1 MLYYEE
7 RCFLMKS
14 LIAALF
20 ILSISAS
27 ALAATVGSPE
37 ITIPEQSLYLKQEA
51 VNKALDR
58 TEFNMNIKASMEI
71 EFIIKRKLASADD
84 VSDVELEGSSI
95 MFKFSNNFYDIIEPY
110 IKIGSSSFKVKW
122 DQHDSDIEIE
132 TDPGFIWGMGAKAK
146 LHEFK
151 DYGVK
156 LTLDVQCRDI
166 DLDVDKGKIGGSTTT
181 ASAIDGLFKIKE
193 WQTTLLAS
201 KKYIFPMGANDYYI
215 VPYGGMTY
223 SFLNVDASFT
233 QSTTGALYSTYDASD
248 ENVFGIVLG
257 CDIMPFFLSYY
268 LLNFEL
274 RLMNETALTLG
285 GTVKF

>member
-7 RCFLMKS
+7 RCFLMKN
-14 LIAALF
+14 LIVVLF
-20 ILSISAS
+20 ILSIAVPSF
-27 ALAATVGSPE
+27 AATVGSPE
-37 ITIPEQSLYLKQEA
+37 ITIPEQSLFLKQEV

-71 EFIIKRKLASADD
+71 EFIIKRELASADD
-84 VSDVELEGSSI
+84 VSEVELEGSSI

-110 IKIGSSSFKVKW
+110 IKIGSSSFKVEW
-122 DQHDSDIEIE
+122 DQNGNDIKIE
-132 TDPGFIWGMGAKAK
+132 TDPGFIWGMGVKAK
-146 LHEFK
+146 LWEFK

-156 LTLDVQCRDI
+156 LTLDAQCRDI
-166 DLDVDKGKIGGSTTT
+166 DLDVDDTKVGGATVTSSDKTF
-181 ASAIDGLFKIKE
+181 SVKE

-201 KKYIFPMGANDYYI
+201 KKYIFPMGANDYYV
-215 VPYGGMTY
+215 VPYGGITY
-223 SFLNVDASFT
+223 SFLDVDASFT
-233 QSTTGALYSTYDASD
+233 PSGTGALYSTYNASD

-274 RLMNETALTLG
+274 RLMNETAISLG
-285 GTVKF
+285 GTIKF

>member
-7 RCFLMKS
+7 GCFLMKK
-14 LIAALF
+14 LIAVLF
-20 ILSISAS
+20 ILSIAAP

-37 ITIPEQSLYLKQEA
+37 ITIPEQSLYLKQDA

-58 TEFNMNIKASMEI
+58 TEFNMNIKAGLDI
-71 EFIIKRKLASADD
+71 EFIIKKKLTSADD
-84 VSDVELEGSSI
+84 VSDVELKGSGVI
-95 MFKFSNNFYDIIEPY
+95 VKLSNNFYDIFEPY
-110 IKIGSSSFKVKW
+110 IKIGSSSFQVEW
-122 DQHDSDIEIE
+122 DQYGNDVGIE

-146 LHEFK
+146 LWELK
-151 DYGVK
+151 DHGVK
-156 LTLDVQCRDI
+156 LTLDTQFRDI
-166 DLDVDKGKIGGSTTT
+166 DLDVDDTKVGGAAVTS
-181 ASAIDGLFKIKE
+181 SSKEFSIEE

-215 VPYGGMTY
+215 VPYGGITY
-223 SFLNVDASFT
+223 SSLDVNASFV
-233 QSTTGALYSTYDASD
+233 SSGGAFYSTYNASD
-248 ENVFGIVLG
+248 ANVFGIVLG

-274 RLMNETALTLG
+274 RLMNETAISLG